1 MVLLRQS
8 VVHADTLEAFSDL
21 LKMLTFILLTLME
34 MIRSTVVA
42 WITSILHAK
51 VSFTVV
57 QYVWTFVR
65 AFSEVVI
72 ASHTSTHL
80 KWISLVPR
88 IRSAA
93 SIRSSFKTILWGRL
107 AAIYDFSESI
117 DEENTYLLRPEL
129 SHGNV
134 LISGQFTL
142 RPAAT

>member
-57 QYVWTFVR
+57 QYV
-65 AFSEVVI
+65 
-72 ASHTSTHL
+72 
-80 KWISLVPR
+80 
-88 IRSAA
+88 
-93 SIRSSFKTILWGRL
+93 
-107 AAIYDFSESI
+107 
-117 DEENTYLLRPEL
+117 
-129 SHGNV
+129 
-134 LISGQFTL
+134 
-142 RPAAT
+142 